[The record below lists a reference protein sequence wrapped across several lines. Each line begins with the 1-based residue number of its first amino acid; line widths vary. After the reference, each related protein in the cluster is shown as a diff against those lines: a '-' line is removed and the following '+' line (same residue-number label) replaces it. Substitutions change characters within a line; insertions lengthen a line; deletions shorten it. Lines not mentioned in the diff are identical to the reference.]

1 MNNARGVK
9 QIYNYRDDDSLSI
22 TDLLKKPEVTNYL
35 EQGKK
40 LTYASLREKIRKELR
55 KHGNNFKDIVN
66 EYNLENPVEQE
77 QQRQRDTLYGSQ
89 RRRRNLP
96 KKDTKGRVLF
106 GPEKPPRPPRKP
118 RNPILINGE
127 RLTAKQALEKYPQLR
142 EFLQSKRKISEKS
155 LQAKYRAWM
164 WKGKIPDEIIDPEPE
179 IVPRGRLLGNNV
191 LGQYTIYAKVS
202 TSPRD
207 FLDRTENV
215 VIKFLKEHSQNKVQL
230 SLVCIMVRFDP
241 TTGNVI
247 AEEPAHF
254 NSAMEI
260 VLEATDLQGVYER
273 VKTKILESFSTYLKN
288 GSGWVL
294 KKVVRLDITL
304 SKFEPMKGSSY
315 IPLPKKMKNKGA
327 IINMKNEDEYCFKY
341 SIARSL
347 NPVEK
352 NPGRITKK
360 LREQAEKLNWDGIEF
375 PTPCSEKYFEKFG
388 KNNNMSVLVFG
399 YDDEEKIIPL
409 HIPKVMRETVIRL
422 FFQKSGDGKKWH
434 YGVVKSMSRLVSTQ
448 TSKKKAKKYAC
459 DYCLNLFGSEEV
471 LKKHLVYCSEHDAV
485 KVKMPTV
492 GRNILKFKNIQNMIE
507 CPIKI
512 MFNFESFLEKSD
524 KVSGNTEL
532 YQKHKPSAF
541 CIYVVSRVEGFAMD
555 PVTCVC
561 KNEDEDVSKVFAEEL
576 EKITKVVYEKFKE
589 PEKMIFDE
597 NAKKFHDSQHECY
610 ACGEEFNEEKIGLRK
625 VRDHCHYTGKY
636 RGALHSKCNLKLKKT
651 RTIPVFAH
659 NLTGYD
665 SHLFVKRLADT
676 QGNVSC
682 IPRNE
687 EKYITFT
694 KMVLVDTVKK
704 SDDEGNEKE
713 VNVYSNL
720 KFIDTN
726 NFMQT
731 SLEKLVKNMKKK
743 DFHHTS
749 KYFTGEKLDLMLRKG
764 IYPYEYMDGVEKL
777 AETELPAREKFNS
790 VLNSGEILGSGKDME
805 PTEISEA
812 DYEHARNVFKI
823 FECKNLAEYTGLY
836 CKSDVLLLADVWE
849 SFVNVCLKKYGL
861 DPSHYITSPSL
872 FNDAMLK
879 MTGVELELLTDI
891 DMYLFYEKGVR
902 GGISTVMGRYAK
914 ANNPYMDDYDPD
926 VPTSYIQYL
935 DANNLYGWA
944 MSQPLPVGGFKWM
957 SEKHVK
963 FYEKNPENIREC
975 VLEVDL
981 EYPVE
986 LHDEHNEYPLAPED
1000 VKVNGTGK
1008 LIPHLGGRKNYVVYY
1023 EALRQLL
1030 KYGLCITKIHRG
1042 IRFRESDF
1050 LSRYIDSNT
1059 KSRTAAKNEF
1069 EKDLYKLANNS
1080 VFGKTMENVRERS
1093 KIRIVNGLEEDKVL
1107 AYIAR
1112 PNYKGAFQFEE
1123 SNLVS
1128 VNIGESTVT
1137 LNKPIY
1143 LGQSILDLSKTL
1155 MYDFHYDYVKP
1166 KYGDNARLLFTDTD
1180 SLCYEIK
1187 TENFYEDI
1195 ADDVPAKF
1203 DTSNYPKDHP
1213 IAGHNKKVLGMMKDE
1228 AGGNIITEYVGLR
1241 SKLYAYKIQGGGED
1255 KKCKG
1260 VKKAVV
1266 RGCISLE
1273 NYKDCLFN
1281 DKQHLARFNTFRSR
1295 KHEITTDRVT
1305 KVALSAND
1313 DKRLPIPNDPKY
1325 GTMAIGHWRAKH
1337 PAIYDLHL
1345 DREKVFKKGTL
1356 MNLAYNALGTK

>member
-1 MNNARGVK
+1 M
-9 QIYNYRDDDSLSI
+9 
-22 TDLLKKPEVTNYL
+22 YL
-35 EQGKK
+35 FKEKK
-40 LTYASLREKIRKELR
+40 LK
-55 KHGNNFKDIVN
+55 
-66 EYNLENPVEQE
+66 
-77 QQRQRDTLYGSQ
+77 GSI
-89 RRRRNLP
+89 
-96 KKDTKGRVLF
+96 
-106 GPEKPPRPPRKP
+106 E
-118 RNPILINGE
+118 INGE
-127 RLTAKQALEKYPQLR
+127 KLTAKQALEKYPQLR
-142 EFLQSKRKISEKS
+142 GFLQGKRKISEKS
-155 LQAKYRAWM
+155 LESKLRTWM
-164 WKGKIPDEIIDPEPE
+164 RKGKILNEIFNSDPEPE

-191 LGQYTIYAKVS
+191 LGQYTIHARVS

-207 FLDRTENV
+207 FLDRMENV
-215 VIKFLKEHSQNKVQL
+215 VIKFLKEHSENKVQL

-241 TTGNVI
+241 TTGNII

-260 VLEATDLQGVYER
+260 VFEATDLQEVYER
-273 VKTKILESFSTYLKN
+273 MKTKILESFSTYLKN

-304 SKFEPMKGSSY
+304 SKFKPMRGSSY
-315 IPLPKKMKNKGA
+315 IPLPSAVKNKGA

-352 NPGRITKK
+352 HPERITEE
-360 LREQAEKLNWDGIEF
+360 LREQAEELNWDGIVF

-388 KNNNMSVLVFG
+388 RNNNMSVLVFG
-399 YDDEEKIIPL
+399 YDDEEGKIIPL
-409 HIPKVMRETVIRL
+409 YVPKVMRETVIRL
-422 FFQKSGDGKKWH
+422 YFQKSEDGKKWH
-434 YGVVKSMSRLVSTQ
+434 YSVVKSMSRLVSMQ
-448 TSKKKAKKYAC
+448 KSKKKARKFVC
-459 DYCLNLFGSEEV
+459 DYCVNVFGSEEV

-485 KVKMPTV
+485 KVKMPAV
-492 GRNILKFKNIQNMIE
+492 GRNTLKFENIQNMVE

-512 MFNFESFLEKSD
+512 MFDFESFLEKSD
-524 KVSGNTEL
+524 KVSGDTES

-555 PVTCVC
+555 PVTYVC
-561 KNEDEDVSKVFAEEL
+561 ENDDEDVSKVFAEEL
-576 EKITKVVYEKFKE
+576 EKITKVIYEKFKE
-589 PEKMIFDE
+589 PKKMIFDE
-597 NAKKFHDSQHECY
+597 NTKEFHDSQHECY
-610 ACGEEFNEEKIGLRK
+610 ACGEEFNEKKIEFRK

-636 RGALHSKCNLKLKKT
+636 RGVLHSKCNLKLKKT

-726 NFMQT
+726 NFVQT
-731 SLEKLVKNMKKK
+731 SLEKLVKNMSKK

-749 KYFTGEKLDLMLRKG
+749 KYFAGEKLDLMLRKG
-764 IYPYEYMDGVEKL
+764 IYPYEYMDGVKKI
-777 AETELPAREKFNS
+777 AEMGLPAREKFNF
-790 VLNSGEILGSGKDME
+790 VLNSGEILGSGKGME

-812 DYEHARNVFKI
+812 DYEHAQDVYKI

-891 DMYLFYEKGVR
+891 DMYLFYEKGIR

-914 ANNPYMDDYDPD
+914 ANNPYMNDYDPN

-935 DANNLYGWA
+935 DRNNLYGWA
-944 MSQPLPVGGFKWM
+944 MSKPLPVGGFKWL
-957 SEKHVK
+957 SERNIE
-963 FYEKNPENIREC
+963 FYGKNPESIREC

-986 LHDEHNEYPLAPED
+986 LHDEHNEYPLAPEG
-1000 VKVNGTGK
+1000 VKVNGTRK
-1008 LIPHLGGRKNYVVYY
+1008 LVPHLGSRENYVVHH

-1030 KYGLCITKIHRG
+1030 KYGLRITKIHRG
-1042 IRFRESDF
+1042 IKFRESDF
-1050 LSRYIDSNT
+1050 LSRYIASNT
-1059 KSRTAAKNEF
+1059 RSRTAAKNEF
-1069 EKDLYKLANNS
+1069 ERDFYKLANNS

-1093 KIRIVNGLEEDKVL
+1093 KIRIVNGLEENKLL
-1107 AYIAR
+1107 AYIAK
-1112 PNYKGAFQFEE
+1112 PNYKGAFQFEG

-1128 VNIGESTVT
+1128 VNMGESTVT
-1137 LNKPIY
+1137 LSKPIY
-1143 LGQSILDLSKTL
+1143 LGQSILDLSKTS

-1166 KYGDNARLLFTDTD
+1166 KYGDSARLLFTDTD

-1187 TENFYEDI
+1187 TDNFYENI
-1195 ADDVPAKF
+1195 ADDVPARF

-1228 AGGNIITEYVGLR
+1228 AGGNIITEFVGLR
-1241 SKLYAYKIQGGGED
+1241 SKLYAYDVQEYEGRCEKSFCDGSCETKSCIGNGG

-1266 RGCISLE
+1266 KSCMSLE
-1273 NYKDCLFN
+1273 NYKACLFDN
-1281 DKQHLARFNTFRSR
+1281 KQHLARFNTLRSR

-1305 KVALSAND
+1305 KIALSAND
-1313 DKRLPIPNDPKY
+1313 DKRLPIPDDPKY
-1325 GTMAIGHWRAKH
+1325 GTMAIGHRRAKH

-1345 DREKVFKKGTL
+1345 DREKVFEKGTL
-1356 MNLAYNALGTK
+1356 TNLAYNALGK